1 MRSGSCAQVKRGCK
15 NYGKNLRINVVN
27 VLNQYC
33 YDGATRDGWF
43 SGGTERMT
51 AQSRVEFASATDTG
65 VVRKFNED
73 SIATD
78 SEIGLMALADG
89 MGGYMAGDV
98 ASALAISV
106 VKEELAT
113 ALRKLEPVENDTA
126 NRYLPRTL
134 AVKRAAETANQMIL
148 RVARKNSQCQGMGTT
163 LTLAL
168 FHEDRISIAHVGD
181 SCLYR
186 LRYDRLEQ
194 LTVDHS
200 LLQGQVAAGLIDPGD
215 AKLSHNRNL
224 VTRALGKEETVEV
237 DVREEEVLPG
247 DIYLLCSDGLNDMV
261 EDTDIE
267 LALCELKANLPLAA
281 NLLVQIANDN
291 GGHDNVSVVLARVQ
305 AQSARCGLLESLF
318 GWFRR

>member
-1 MRSGSCAQVKRGCK
+1 
-15 NYGKNLRINVVN
+15 
-27 VLNQYC
+27 
-33 YDGATRDGWF
+33 
-43 SGGTERMT
+43 MT
-51 AQSRVEFASATDTG
+51 AQSRVEFASATDAG

-78 SEIGLMALADG
+78 SGIGLMMLADG
-89 MGGYMAGDV
+89 LGGYMAGDV

-106 VKEELAT
+106 VKEELVT
-113 ALRKLEPVENDTA
+113 ALRNLEPVENDTA
-126 NRYLPRTL
+126 KGYLPQTL
-134 AVKRAAETANQMIL
+134 AVKGAAEKANQMIL

-168 FHEDRISIAHVGD
+168 FHEDRVSIAHVGD
-181 SCLYR
+181 SRLYR
-186 LRYDRLEQ
+186 LRYGRLEQ

-200 LLQGQVAAGLIDPGD
+200 LLQDQVAAGLIDSGD
-215 AKLSHNRNL
+215 ARLSHNRNL

-237 DVREEEVLPG
+237 DVREEDVLPG

-261 EDTDIE
+261 EDADIE

-281 NLLVQIANDN
+281 KLLVQMANDN
-291 GGHDNVSVVLARVQ
+291 GGHDNVSVVLARVH
-305 AQSARCGLLESLF
+305 AQPAKRGLLERLF

>member
-1 MRSGSCAQVKRGCK
+1 MMARPV
-15 NYGKNLRINVVN
+15 
-27 VLNQYC
+27 
-33 YDGATRDGWF
+33 DGWF

-51 AQSRVEFASATDTG
+51 KQIRVEFASATDTG

-78 SEIGLMALADG
+78 NETGLMVLADG

-106 VKEELAT
+106 VKEELGN
-113 ALRKLEPVENDTA
+113 ALGNLKQAESDSDKK
-126 NRYLPRTL
+126 YLPQTL
-134 AVKRAAETANQMIL
+134 AMKRAAEKANQMIL
-148 RVARKNSQCQGMGTT
+148 RVARKNSQCKDMGTT

-168 FHEDRISIAHVGD
+168 FQEDRISIAHVGD
-181 SCLYR
+181 SRLYR

-194 LTVDHS
+194 LTLDHS
-200 LLQGQVAAGLIDPGD
+200 LLQGQVAAGLIDSGD

-224 VTRALGKEETVEV
+224 VTRALGKEETVAV
-237 DVREEEVLPG
+237 DVREEDVLPG

-261 EDTDIE
+261 EDVDIE

-281 NLLVQIANDN
+281 KLLVQMANDN

-305 AQSARCGLLESLF
+305 VQPAKRGLLDRLF

>member
-1 MRSGSCAQVKRGCK
+1 
-15 NYGKNLRINVVN
+15 
-27 VLNQYC
+27 
-33 YDGATRDGWF
+33 
-43 SGGTERMT
+43 MT
-51 AQSRVEFASATDTG
+51 VQNRVEYASATDAG
-65 VVRKFNED
+65 IVRKFNED

-78 SEIGLMALADG
+78 SEIGLMVLADG

-106 VKEELAT
+106 VKEELAA
-113 ALRKLEPVENDTA
+113 ALEKIEPVESRTDK
-126 NRYLPRTL
+126 RYMPQTL
-134 AVKRAAETANQMIL
+134 AVKWAAEKANQMIL
-148 RVARKNSQCQGMGTT
+148 RVARKNTQCQGMGTT

-181 SCLYR
+181 SRLYR

-194 LTVDHS
+194 LTMDHS
-200 LLQGQVAAGLIDPGD
+200 LLRGQVEAGLIESGD

-237 DVREEEVLPG
+237 DVREEDVLPG

-261 EDTDIE
+261 EDADIE

-281 NLLVQIANDN
+281 NLLVQMANDN

-305 AQSARCGLLESLF
+305 VQAAKRGLLDRLF

>member
-1 MRSGSCAQVKRGCK
+1 MH
-15 NYGKNLRINVVN
+15 
-27 VLNQYC
+27 YC
-33 YDGATRDGWF
+33 YDGATRDGGF

-65 VVRKFNED
+65 AVRKFNED

-78 SEIGLMALADG
+78 SEIGLMVLADG

-106 VKEELAT
+106 VKEELVI
-113 ALRKLEPVENDTA
+113 ALGKLEPVENNDTA
-126 NRYLPRTL
+126 KRYLPQTL
-134 AVKRAAETANQMIL
+134 AVKWAAEKANQMIL

-168 FHEDRISIAHVGD
+168 FHEDRISIAHVGN
-181 SCLYR
+181 SRLYR

-194 LTVDHS
+194 LTMDHS
-200 LLQGQVAAGLIDPGD
+200 LLQGQVAAGLIDYGD
-215 AKLSHNRNL
+215 ASLSHNRNL
-224 VTRALGKEETVEV
+224 VTRALGQEETVEV
-237 DVREEEVLPG
+237 DVREEDVLPG

-261 EDTDIE
+261 EDADIE
-267 LALCELKANLPLAA
+267 LALCELRANLPLAA
-281 NLLVQIANDN
+281 NLLVQMANDN

-305 AQSARCGLLESLF
+305 AQSAKRGRLDSLF
-318 GWFRR
+318 GWFRG

>member
-1 MRSGSCAQVKRGCK
+1 
-15 NYGKNLRINVVN
+15 
-27 VLNQYC
+27 
-33 YDGATRDGWF
+33 
-43 SGGTERMT
+43 MT
-51 AQSRVEFASATDTG
+51 VQNRVEFASATDAG

-78 SEIGLMALADG
+78 RDIGLMMLADG

-113 ALRKLEPVENDTA
+113 GMEKLKSVENDTA
-126 NRYLPRTL
+126 QRYSPQTL
-134 AVKRAAETANQMIL
+134 AVKGAAEKANQMVL
-148 RVARKNSQCQGMGTT
+148 KMAQKNSQCQGMGTT

-181 SCLYR
+181 SRLYR

-194 LTVDHS
+194 LTMDHS
-200 LLQGQVAAGLIDPGD
+200 LLQGQVAAGLIDSGE
-215 AKLSHNRNL
+215 AKFSHNRNL
-224 VTRALGKEETVEV
+224 ITRALGKEEKVEV
-237 DVREEEVLPG
+237 DVREEDVLPG

-261 EDTDIE
+261 EDADIE

-281 NLLVQIANDN
+281 NLLVQMANDN

-305 AQSARCGLLESLF
+305 AQSARRGLLDSLF
-318 GWFRR
+318 GWFRAR

>member
-1 MRSGSCAQVKRGCK
+1 
-15 NYGKNLRINVVN
+15 
-27 VLNQYC
+27 
-33 YDGATRDGWF
+33 
-43 SGGTERMT
+43 MT
-51 AQSRVEFASATDTG
+51 AQSGVEFASATDTG

-98 ASALAISV
+98 ASALTISV
-106 VKEELAT
+106 VKEELVT
-113 ALRKLEPVENDTA
+113 ALGSLEPARGNDTA
-126 NRYLPRTL
+126 KRYSPQAL
-134 AVKRAAETANQMIL
+134 AVKWAAEKANQMIL
-148 RVARKNSQCQGMGTT
+148 RVARKNSQYQGMGTT

-181 SCLYR
+181 SRLYR

-194 LTVDHS
+194 LTMDHS
-200 LLQGQVAAGLIDPGD
+200 LLQGQVAAGLIDSGD

-237 DVREEEVLPG
+237 DVREEDVLPG

-261 EDTDIE
+261 EDADIE

-281 NLLVQIANDN
+281 NLLVQMANDN
-291 GGHDNVSVVLARVQ
+291 GGHDNVSVVLARAQ
-305 AQSARCGLLESLF
+305 APSARRGLLDSLF
-318 GWFRR
+318 GWLRAR

>member
-1 MRSGSCAQVKRGCK
+1 
-15 NYGKNLRINVVN
+15 
-27 VLNQYC
+27 
-33 YDGATRDGWF
+33 
-43 SGGTERMT
+43 MT
-51 AQSRVEFASATDTG
+51 VQNRVEFACSSDAG

-73 SIATD
+73 SIAAV

-106 VKEELAT
+106 VKEELVA
-113 ALRKLEPVENDTA
+113 ALGCLEPMENSTA
-126 NRYLPRTL
+126 NRYLPQTL
-134 AVKRAAETANQMIL
+134 AVKWAAEKANQMIL

-181 SCLYR
+181 SRLYR

-194 LTVDHS
+194 LTMDHS
-200 LLQGQVAAGLIDPGD
+200 LLQGQVEAGLIDSGD

-237 DVREEEVLPG
+237 DVREEDVLPG

-261 EDTDIE
+261 EDADIE
-267 LALCELKANLPLAA
+267 LTLCELKANLSLAA
-281 NLLVQIANDN
+281 NILVQMANDN
-291 GGHDNVSVVLARVQ
+291 GGHDNVSVVLARVH
-305 AQSARCGLLESLF
+305 AQSAKRGRFESLF

>member
-1 MRSGSCAQVKRGCK
+1 MMARPGMAGFQ
-15 NYGKNLRINVVN
+15 
-27 VLNQYC
+27 
-33 YDGATRDGWF
+33 
-43 SGGTERMT
+43 GGTERMT
-51 AQSRVEFASATDTG
+51 TQSRVEFASATDTG

-78 SEIGLMALADG
+78 SGIGLMALADG

-113 ALRKLEPVENDTA
+113 ALGNLEPVENDTA
-126 NRYLPRTL
+126 KRYSPQAL
-134 AVKRAAETANQMIL
+134 AVKWAAEKANQMIL
-148 RVARKNSQCQGMGTT
+148 RVARKNTQCQGMGTT
-163 LTLAL
+163 LTLAV

-181 SCLYR
+181 SRLYR

-200 LLQGQVAAGLIDPGD
+200 LLQGQVAAGLIDSGD

-237 DVREEEVLPG
+237 DVREEDVLPG

-261 EDTDIE
+261 EDADIE
-267 LALCELKANLPLAA
+267 LALCELKENLPLAA
-281 NLLVQIANDN
+281 NLLVQMANDN
-291 GGHDNVSVVLARVQ
+291 GGHDNVSVVVARVQ
-305 AQSARCGLLESLF
+305 EQSAQTGLLKSLF
-318 GWFRR
+318 GWFRAR

>member
-1 MRSGSCAQVKRGCK
+1 MAAQ
-15 NYGKNLRINVVN
+15 N
-27 VLNQYC
+27 
-33 YDGATRDGWF
+33 
-43 SGGTERMT
+43 
-51 AQSRVEFASATDTG
+51 RVEFAYASDAG

-73 SIATD
+73 SFVTD
-78 SEIGLMALADG
+78 REIGLMALADG

-106 VKEELAT
+106 VKKELVT
-113 ALRKLEPVENDTA
+113 ALGNLGPMESSAVK
-126 NRYLPRTL
+126 RYLPQTL
-134 AVKRAAETANQMIL
+134 AVKWAAEMANQMIL

-168 FHEDRISIAHVGD
+168 FHEDHISIAHVGD
-181 SCLYR
+181 SRLYR

-194 LTVDHS
+194 LTMDHS
-200 LLQGQVAAGLIDPGD
+200 LLQGQVEAGLIDSGD

-237 DVREEEVLPG
+237 DVREEDVLLG

-261 EDTDIE
+261 EDADIE
-267 LALCELKANLPLAA
+267 LALCELKANLSLAA
-281 NLLVQIANDN
+281 NLLVQMANDN
-291 GGHDNVSVVLARVQ
+291 GGHDNVSVVLARVH
-305 AQSARCGLLESLF
+305 AQPATRGWLDSLF

>member
-1 MRSGSCAQVKRGCK
+1 
-15 NYGKNLRINVVN
+15 
-27 VLNQYC
+27 
-33 YDGATRDGWF
+33 
-43 SGGTERMT
+43 MT

-106 VKEELAT
+106 VKEELVT
-113 ALRKLEPVENDTA
+113 ALGNLEPVENDTA
-126 NRYLPRTL
+126 KRYSPQAL
-134 AVKRAAETANQMIL
+134 AVKWAAEKANQMIL
-148 RVARKNSQCQGMGTT
+148 RVAWKNSQYQEMGTT

-181 SCLYR
+181 SRLYR

-194 LTVDHS
+194 LTMDHS
-200 LLQGQVAAGLIDPGD
+200 LLQGQVAAGLIDSGD
-215 AKLSHNRNL
+215 AKFSHNRNL

-237 DVREEEVLPG
+237 DVREEDVLPG

-261 EDTDIE
+261 EDADIE

-281 NLLVQIANDN
+281 NFLVQMANDN
-291 GGHDNVSVVLARVQ
+291 GGHDNVSVVLARVR
-305 AQSARCGLLESLF
+305 AQPARRGLLESLF

>member
-1 MRSGSCAQVKRGCK
+1 MTVQ
-15 NYGKNLRINVVN
+15 NRI
-27 VLNQYC
+27 
-33 YDGATRDGWF
+33 
-43 SGGTERMT
+43 
-51 AQSRVEFASATDTG
+51 EFASATDAG
-65 VVRKFNED
+65 IVRKFNED

-78 SEIGLMALADG
+78 SEIGLMVLADG

-106 VKEELAT
+106 VKEELAA
-113 ALRKLEPVENDTA
+113 ALEKIEPVESSTA
-126 NRYLPRTL
+126 KRYMPQTL
-134 AVKRAAETANQMIL
+134 AVKWAAEKANQMIL
-148 RVARKNSQCQGMGTT
+148 RVARKNTQCQGMGTT

-181 SCLYR
+181 SRLYR

-194 LTVDHS
+194 LTMDHS
-200 LLQGQVAAGLIDPGD
+200 LLRGQVEAGLIESGD

-237 DVREEEVLPG
+237 DVREEDVLPG

-261 EDTDIE
+261 EDADIE

-281 NLLVQIANDN
+281 NLLVQMANDN

-305 AQSARCGLLESLF
+305 AQAAKRGLFDTLL
-318 GWFRR
+318 GWFRAR

>member
-1 MRSGSCAQVKRGCK
+1 
-15 NYGKNLRINVVN
+15 
-27 VLNQYC
+27 
-33 YDGATRDGWF
+33 
-43 SGGTERMT
+43 MT
-51 AQSRVEFASATDTG
+51 VQNRVEFASATDTG
-65 VVRKFNED
+65 IVRKFNED

-78 SEIGLMALADG
+78 SEIGLMVLADG

-106 VKEELAT
+106 VKEELAA
-113 ALRKLEPVENDTA
+113 ALGKIEPVESGTA
-126 NRYLPRTL
+126 KRYMPQTL
-134 AVKRAAETANQMIL
+134 AVKWAAEKANQMIL
-148 RVARKNSQCQGMGTT
+148 RVARKNTQCQGMGTT

-181 SCLYR
+181 SRLYR

-194 LTVDHS
+194 LTMDHS
-200 LLQGQVAAGLIDPGD
+200 LLQGQVEAGLIDSGD

-237 DVREEEVLPG
+237 DVREEDVLPG

-261 EDTDIE
+261 EDADIE

-281 NLLVQIANDN
+281 NLLVQMANDN

-305 AQSARCGLLESLF
+305 AQAAKRGLLDSLF